1 MAASANATKIADLVN
16 PQVMADM
23 ISAELPNAI
32 RFAPLAEVGTRL
44 QGRAGDT
51 LTMPKFGYIGD
62 AEDVAEGADIS
73 ISKMSTSTTQVK
85 IKKAGKGIEITDEA
99 VLSGYGNP
107 VGEGKNQLKMSI
119 ANKIDND
126 CLTELKKATLG
137 YTTSAGNR
145 LTATDVVK
153 AKAKF
158 GEKLDEAAVLAVNS
172 THYTDLVLD
181 EKWVPTEKGVQMI
194 MDGVVGSIGGCQVI
208 ISDKLADTEAFIIK
222 NGGLGI
228 ELKRNVEVESDR
240 DIIAKLTVITADEHY
255 VAYLK
260 DESKVVKITIT
271 A

>member
-1 MAASANATKIADLVN
+1 MAVSANGTKLEALIN

-32 RFAPLAEVGTRL
+32 RFSPLAEVGTAL
-44 QGRAGDT
+44 VGRAGDT
-51 LTMPKFGYIGD
+51 LTMPKYGYIGD
-62 AEDVAEGADIS
+62 AADVAEGADIS
-73 ISKMSTSTTQVK
+73 IAKMSTTTTQVK

-99 VLSGYGNP
+99 VLSGYGQP
-107 VGEGKNQLKMSI
+107 VAEGQKQLRMSI

-126 CLTELKKATLG
+126 CLTELKKATLT
-137 YTTSAGNR
+137 YTTAAGNK
-145 LTATDVVK
+145 LKSNDVVL

-158 GEKLDEAAVLAVNS
+158 GEKMSEPAVLIVNS
-172 THYTDLVLD
+172 THYSDLILD
-181 EKWVPTEKGVQMI
+181 DKWIPTEKGVQII
-194 MDGVVGSIGGCQVI
+194 MDGVVGHIGGCQVI
-208 ISDKLADTEAFIIK
+208 VSDKLADTEAFIVK
-222 NGGLGI
+222 QGGLGI

-260 DESKVVKITIT
+260 DETKVVKITIT